1 MARGFFSSVEFQ
13 LKQYAAGQM
22 IQFVD
27 NMNVFPYVDIFDDL
41 LISFLKKVF
50 PDSEKYKDL
59 NEQKS
64 L

>member
-13 LKQYAAGQM
+13 PKQYAAGQM